1 MGWGS
6 AGKSAGRKEA
16 YGWQRSLA
24 GCRGKEAVNKA
35 AQAPLVPRDGGQGH
49 GLGFSQDRDGP
60 KTAPNRKKSLG
71 MQGRAPHLYTVGEE
85 RERQTGKET
94 GRDKGIGRTD
104 RREQGQ
110 GLVKLP
116 WSTLRASLPVPDPH
130 SPPKLMTQEAMM
142 MRTPPTSATM
152 LKSLA
157 TRPRR

>member
-1 MGWGS
+1 
-6 AGKSAGRKEA
+6 
-16 YGWQRSLA
+16 
-24 GCRGKEAVNKA
+24 
-35 AQAPLVPRDGGQGH
+35 
-49 GLGFSQDRDGP
+49 
-60 KTAPNRKKSLG
+60 